1 MHCDCECVC
10 LRVLWQWV
18 CVTME
23 VGGRKYFD
31 LHFSCLVCILFPSGN
46 NLLMRQAGHSQKR
59 MLTMRLHMNTH
70 MLFALFCVECTRT
83 GTHTQLRRDTHIYHT
98 GRDTLQ
104 LSLHASLRLFMTS
117 RDSKVNQLFFDWFD
131 LVLTVCSHAYVA
143 AVKSS
148 NGLHFMQQECQ
159 TQLSV
164 STPFS
169 PSSLLFVFTCPPP
182 ALQLCRSDGWY
193 INGTCAE

>member
-1 MHCDCECVC
+1 MCVMAVTACDHGGGGGGGKIFWFTFFLLGLHIVPLRQQPINETSRSFPEKDAYHATTHEQTHAFCPPLCWVHMH
-10 LRVLWQWV
+10 R
-18 CVTME
+18 
-23 VGGRKYFD
+23 
-31 LHFSCLVCILFPSGN
+31 
-46 NLLMRQAGHSQKR
+46 HSR
-59 MLTMRLHMNTH
+59 TRL
-70 MLFALFCVECTRT
+70 CK
-83 GTHTQLRRDTHIYHT
+83 DTHIYHT
-98 GRDTLQ
+98 GRDALQ

-117 RDSKVNQLFFDWFD
+117 GDSKVNQLFFDWFD
-131 LVLTVCSHAYVA
+131 LVLTVCSHAYPA

-159 TQLSV
+159 TQLPV
-164 STPFS
+164 STAFS